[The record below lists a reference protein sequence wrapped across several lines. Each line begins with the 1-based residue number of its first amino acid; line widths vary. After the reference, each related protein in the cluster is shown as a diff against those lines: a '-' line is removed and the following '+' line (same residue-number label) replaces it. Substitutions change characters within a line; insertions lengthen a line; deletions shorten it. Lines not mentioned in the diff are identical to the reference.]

1 MRIGIILSVIF
12 LSAIKINAQ
21 EFLCN
26 DFYPNSRIDAPND
39 ISAVSDYLSNFLGE
53 KAQKYQ
59 LSLYAKTESPAAL
72 HFQFNQTLNNISIK
86 NAAIKI
92 NLAKNGKIMSIY
104 TNWFDSIPMSI
115 DSPDEDS
122 EKNIYAFSEKYLASK
137 LGVFDLQK
145 EIVYVFDENKLSLC
159 LQLTFREK
167 SGLNKEVLI
176 NNSGV
181 ISEKITS
188 VFLNIDSTVT
198 GKIFNPDPLT
208 TAQVSYGGAFIDNN
222 NADSPVLNNE
232 RQNKTFTADFDGSV
246 FRLQNSHIQLHDIN
260 GNGIIAVTSTTPVF
274 DFTRSQNGFEDV
286 NAFYH
291 LSLYRDYIHSL
302 GFTSADVLAKVD
314 PHGTNDDNSFFSS
327 PNNIIFGTG
336 GVDDAED
343 ADVLIH
349 EYSHFVSYNSAPNTN
364 SGFERN
370 SLDEGIADYFAASYS
385 KRLSN
390 YNTNWVYNW
399 DGHNEFWNGR
409 AVNSTKHYPEDL
421 SPTSYYKNSELWSST
436 LMNIHDELG
445 FAYTDSLV
453 LNTLYFFTQNMT
465 QPQAAKALLL
475 SDTLLSNG
483 KNFCVIYKHLYERGY
498 VPFVQNSCGISAIHE
513 VKNIAAE
520 LLSTPNGFVLR
531 ANNDD
536 LHIESYQ
543 IINLNGQ
550 VCFSSPGNLFSQKEN
565 LASGIYVVSLSTNQG
580 RKNLKWVNF

>member
-12 LSAIKINAQ
+12 LSTIKINAQ
-21 EFLCN
+21 HFLCN
-26 DFYPNSRIDAPND
+26 DFYPNDHLDSPYDNTT
-39 ISAVSDYLSNFLGE
+39 VSKYLSSFLGD
-53 KAQKYQ
+53 KMRKYQ

-72 HFQFNQTLNNISIK
+72 HFQFNQTLNNFSIK
-86 NAAIKI
+86 NATIKI
-92 NLAKNGKIMSIY
+92 NIAKNGKIMSIY
-104 TNWFDSIPMSI
+104 SNWFDFFPANTDSI
-115 DSPDEDS
+115 DEGR
-122 EKNIYAFSEKYLASK
+122 EKTIYALSEKYLANK
-137 LGVFDLQK
+137 LEIFDLQK
-145 EIVYVFDENKLSLC
+145 EWLYVPAGNNLSLY

-176 NNSGV
+176 NDSGV
-181 ISEKITS
+181 VSEKITS
-188 VFLNIDSTVT
+188 VFQNIDSIVT
-198 GKIFNPDPLT
+198 GKVFNPDPLT
-208 TAQVSYGGAFIDNN
+208 TAQVSYGGAFVDNN

-232 RQNKTFTADFDGSV
+232 RQTKTFIADFDGSV
-246 FRLQNSHIQLHDIN
+246 FRLQNNYIQLQDIN

-274 DFTRSQNGFEDV
+274 DFTRSENGFEDV

-291 LSLYRDYIHSL
+291 LSLHRDYIHSL
-302 GFTSADVLAKVD
+302 GFTSADAFVKVD

-327 PNNIIFGTG
+327 PNNILFGTG

-349 EYSHFVSYNSAPNTN
+349 EYSHFISYNSAPNTN

-385 KRLSN
+385 KRLHN
-390 YNTNWVYNW
+390 YNANWVYNW

-436 LMNIHDELG
+436 LMNIYDDLG

-453 LNTLYFFTQNMT
+453 LNTLYFFAQNMT
-465 QPQAAKALLL
+465 QQQASKALLL

-498 VPFVQNSCGISAIHE
+498 TPFVQNNCGISVIKE
-513 VKNIAAE
+513 IQSIAAE
-520 LLSTPNGFVLR
+520 LLLTPNGFVIR
-531 ANNDD
+531 TNNDD
-536 LHIESYQ
+536 LEIKSYQ

-550 VCFSSPGNLFSQKEN
+550 TCFFSNGSLFSEKEN
-565 LASGIYVVSLSTNQG
+565 LANGIYIVSISSNQG
-580 RKNLKWVNF
+580 KKNLKWINF